1 VIAVFSRIVV
11 TTDGTAAGD
20 AAVSFTIAL
29 AREQHAT
36 VRVVHVN
43 ELLVGGRG
51 VATESEPEA
60 MDIVD
65 RAVARLREAAI
76 DADGVHFLANCFT
89 VSDRIA
95 EAAQDWEADVI
106 VFGSKRRRR
115 LVRLGGAGVR
125 ERVTAATGLP
135 TLTAPAPL
143 KVPRRFETGQLMPVH
158 APADEPS
165 GVS

>member
-1 VIAVFSRIVV
+1 MFSRIVV
-11 TTDGTAAGD
+11 ATDGTESGE
-20 AAVSFTIAL
+20 AAVSFVTAL
-29 AREQHAT
+29 AQEHGAT

-51 VATESEPEA
+51 FAAETELEA

-65 RAVARLREAAI
+65 RAVARLSGAAVE
-76 DADGVHFLANCFT
+76 ADGVHYLANCFT
-89 VSDRIA
+89 ISDRIA
-95 EAAQDWEADVI
+95 TAAHEWGADAI

-115 LVRLGGAGVR
+115 FARFGGSGVR

-143 KVPRRFETGQLMPVH
+143 SVPRRFETRRLAGI
-158 APADEPS
+158 PAASEAPS